1 MSSDFSQNTPP
12 AQEAWKA
19 EPPLLNAL
27 RGTSKPRDREWIVPG
42 ILFVATVISTTFA
55 GLFYE
60 SGDVDILSAIQ
71 IVIFKPYLLLR
82 GVPFSL
88 TLITVLLA
96 HEMGHFLVCRH
107 YGIRCTPPFFIPIPI
122 SIAGT
127 LGAFIRI
134 KSPFPNRK
142 ALFDVGIAGPLA
154 GFLFV
159 MPALIIGISFS
170 QLIPKGGLQGGVYFG
185 EPLIFRWIG
194 QWVLGYSPSSQDM
207 IANPIAMAAWIGLL
221 ATSLNLL
228 PIWQLDGGHIAYAV
242 LGSKLQRKLSIAAAI
257 ALMLVSFAGWPFP
270 SYLLF
275 GLLLLVLGMRSRFYH
290 PPTMSENEE
299 IGRARSVL
307 SVAALV
313 ILILCF
319 TPVPIS
325 IS

>member
-1 MSSDFSQNTPP
+1 VSSDFSKNTLPQP
-12 AQEAWKA
+12 EAWKA
-19 EPPLLNAL
+19 EPPLLDGYPGASGS
-27 RGTSKPRDREWIVPG
+27 RAHEWIIPG
-42 ILFVATVISTTFA
+42 ILFAATVLSTSFA

-60 SGDVDILSAIQ
+60 SGDADFLTAIQ
-71 IVIFKPYLLLR
+71 LVILKPYLLL
-82 GVPFSL
+82 GGLPFSL
-88 TLITVLLA
+88 TLVTVLLA

-134 KSPFPNRK
+134 KSPFLHRK

-154 GFLFV
+154 GFLFLL
-159 MPALIIGISFS
+159 PALFIGISFS
-170 QLIPKGGLQGGVYFG
+170 RLIPKGGLQGGLYFG
-185 EPLIFRWIG
+185 EPLIFRWIA
-194 QWVLGYSPSSQDM
+194 QWILGYSPSTQDM

-242 LGSKLQRKLSIAAAI
+242 LGSKLQRKLSIVAAA
-257 ALMLVSFAGWPFP
+257 ALMLVSLAGWPFP

-275 GLLLLVLGMRSRFYH
+275 GILLLVLGMRSRFYH
-290 PPTMSENEE
+290 PPTLSESEE
-299 IGRARSVL
+299 IGQTRLIL
-307 SVAALV
+307 SVVALI
-313 ILILCF
+313 ILIVCF

-325 IS
+325 VT

>member
-1 MSSDFSQNTPP
+1 M
-12 AQEAWKA
+12 
-19 EPPLLNAL
+19 
-27 RGTSKPRDREWIVPG
+27 IPG
-42 ILFVATVISTTFA
+42 ILFAATILSTSFA

-60 SGDVDILSAIQ
+60 SGEVDFLTAIQ
-71 IVIFKPYLLLR
+71 LVVLQPYLLLR

-88 TLITVLLA
+88 TLVTVLLA
-96 HEMGHFLVCRH
+96 HEMGHFLACRY

-134 KSPFPNRK
+134 KAPFPNRK
-142 ALFDVGIAGPLA
+142 SLFDVGIAGPLA
-154 GFLFV
+154 GFIFLL
-159 MPALIIGISFS
+159 PALVIGISFS
-170 QLIPKGGLQGGVYFG
+170 QLIPKGGLQGGMYFG
-185 EPLIFRWIG
+185 EPLIFRWLG
-194 QWVLGYSPSSQDM
+194 QWLLGYSPASQDM

-242 LGSKLQRKLSIAAAI
+242 LGSRLQRKLSIAAAI

-290 PPTMSENEE
+290 PPTMSESEE
-299 IGRARSVL
+299 IGRARL
-307 SVAALV
+307 ILGALALI

-325 IS
+325 VS